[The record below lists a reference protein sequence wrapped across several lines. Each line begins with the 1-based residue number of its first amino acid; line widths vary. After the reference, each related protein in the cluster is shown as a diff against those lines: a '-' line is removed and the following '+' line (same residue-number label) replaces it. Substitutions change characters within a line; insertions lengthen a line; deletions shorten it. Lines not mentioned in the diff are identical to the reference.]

1 MVDFSEDSY
10 NEINNSIRDSLD
22 RMADFYN
29 LEVERKWNLTWFIKF
44 TISVFE
50 FNFNH
55 IDNGVMTKIPLNKA
69 NSDIEIVV
77 SADLIDAVKGFMT
90 TATIVNS

>member
-29 LEVERKWNLTWFIKF
+29 LEVERK
-44 TISVFE
+44 
-50 FNFNH
+50 
-55 IDNGVMTKIPLNKA
+55 
-69 NSDIEIVV
+69 
-77 SADLIDAVKGFMT
+77 
-90 TATIVNS
+90 

>member
-1 MVDFSEDSY
+1 
-10 NEINNSIRDSLD
+10 
-22 RMADFYN
+22 
-29 LEVERKWNLTWFIKF
+29 
-44 TISVFE
+44 
-50 FNFNH
+50 
-55 IDNGVMTKIPLNKA
+55 MTKIPLNKA